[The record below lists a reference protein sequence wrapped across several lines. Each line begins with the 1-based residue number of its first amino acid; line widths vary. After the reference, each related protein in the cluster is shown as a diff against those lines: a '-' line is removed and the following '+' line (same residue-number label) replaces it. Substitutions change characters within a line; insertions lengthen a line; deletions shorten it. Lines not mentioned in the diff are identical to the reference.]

1 MGRDK
6 LALEY
11 NGETLLHQ
19 AVRRFSPYFD
29 RVFLSLAD
37 ADKYPD
43 LRAERVPDIYPGQ
56 GPMAG
61 LHAGLARAEDAG
73 VFLLAADLPLATPEA
88 ARRVIELAGD
98 AVACAVRQENGKI
111 EPLFGYYRK
120 ELLPELV
127 RSLESGQRRMT
138 DLLIRCGA
146 RLLPPEALGG
156 AWSEGLLDNINRP
169 EDYERLISR
178 TSQKE

>member
-11 NGETLLHQ
+11 NGETLLHL

-29 RVFLSLAD
+29 NIFLSLAY
-37 ADKYPD
+37 ADRYPD

-61 LHAGLARAEDAG
+61 LHAGLARTADAG
-73 VFLLAADLPLATPEA
+73 VFLLAADLPFATPEA
-88 ARRVIELAGD
+88 ARRVAELAGN
-98 AVACAVRQENGKI
+98 AIACAIRQKNGKM
-111 EPLFGYYRK
+111 EPLFGYYGK
-120 ELLPELV
+120 ALLPELV
-127 RSLESGQRRMT
+127 RSLESGERRMT

-146 RLLPPEALGG
+146 RLVPPEALGD
-156 AWSEGLLDNINRP
+156 AWSAGLLDNINRP
-169 EDYERLISR
+169 EDYERLI
-178 TSQKE
+178 TQKE